1 MKFNAPHD
9 PRQAPKKFLDL
20 YPIDS
25 IKLPPNY
32 MENHPYF
39 NEIGSMPG
47 VRDES
52 LAPYPRNEFATKK
65 HIQEY
70 YAIISHLDEQVG
82 KIIDHL
88 KKRDLIDNTYIIFTS
103 DHGLAV
109 GQHGLIGKQSLYDHS
124 IRVPMI
130 ISGPNIKKGS
140 WYNQDIYLQDIVPT
154 SLDLANIEVSSDM
167 DFKSFKEILYN
178 ESSDQINNGIYGT
191 YGCCPGNYF
200 NFQRIIRKDG
210 FKLMFFPKNQR
221 IELYNVEDDPFELNN
236 LAGDE
241 NYYEKIL
248 SLGNDFVELQ
258 KNYNDT
264 LNIKKIFK
272 NIWKDSK
279 S

>member
-1 MKFNAPHD
+1 MIPFQKLDAWILEVSDKFAEVT
-9 PRQAPKKFLDL
+9 QF
-20 YPIDS
+20 
-25 IKLPPNY
+25 
-32 MENHPYF
+32 F
-39 NEIGSMPG
+39 NSEYY
-47 VRDES
+47 E
-52 LAPYPRNEFATKK
+52 EFAEWEESTWNLLEPF
-65 HIQEY
+65 IE
-70 YAIISHLDEQVG
+70 E
-82 KIIDHL
+82 
-88 KKRDLIDNTYIIFTS
+88 
-103 DHGLAV
+103 
-109 GQHGLIGKQSLYDHS
+109 
-124 IRVPMI
+124 VPKSVVI
-130 ISGPNIKKGS
+130 E
-140 WYNQDIYLQDIVPT
+140 DIYLQDIVPT
-154 SLDLANIEVSSDM
+154 SLDLANIEVSSNI
-167 DFKSFKEILYN
+167 DFNSFKEILFD

-210 FKLMFFPKNQR
+210 FKLMFFPKNKR

-241 NYYEKIL
+241 NYFEKIL

>member
-1 MKFNAPHD
+1 
-9 PRQAPKKFLDL
+9 
-20 YPIDS
+20 
-25 IKLPPNY
+25 
-32 MENHPYF
+32 
-39 NEIGSMPG
+39 
-47 VRDES
+47 
-52 LAPYPRNEFATKK
+52 
-65 HIQEY
+65 
-70 YAIISHLDEQVG
+70 
-82 KIIDHL
+82 
-88 KKRDLIDNTYIIFTS
+88 NTYIIFTS

-154 SLDLANIEVSSDM
+154 SLDLANIEVSSEM
-167 DFKSFKEILYN
+167 DFNSFKEILFD

-200 NFQRIIRKDG
+200 NYQRIIRKDG

-221 IELYNVEDDPFELNN
+221 IELYNVEDDPFEINN